1 MIRKEKEIPF
11 LVALSFLA
19 ALVYIR
25 LSVFLAGAAD
35 TEFAR
40 AAEMGELPGVR
51 FHLGSNIILFGY
63 HIHHFYI
70 GILLIGLAGWWA
82 LAGSERLSRR
92 HLAVMYGAGLGLFFD
107 EIGLLLTWGDYYS
120 RLTYY
125 LSLFLAAVFLNI
137 IFFHNFWVSMR
148 KNLAASDPQSAF
160 TGSLLR
166 RNNFLRLADAIS
178 RKTGSTEKA
187 GLLYTGVLY
196 VLMAGLV
203 YFRPEMIR
211 YWAAIIFFVRGVGY
225 LARLFQKEFMQM
237 KAAERISFLVT
248 GLAYIVVGVLIL
260 TRPRLFYYWVA
271 GIFFLQGAVSFI
283 RALARP
289 KVETPG
295 PVPDPSGTSRG

>member
-11 LVALSFLA
+11 IIAVSFLA
-19 ALVYIR
+19 ALLYIR

-40 AAEMGELPGVR
+40 AAETGQLPGVK

-70 GILLIGLAGWWA
+70 GIALICLAGWWA
-82 LAGSERLSRR
+82 LAGTRRLSRR

-160 TGSLLR
+160 TGSLLK
-166 RNNFLRLADAIS
+166 RNNFLKMADAIS
-178 RKTGSTEKA
+178 RKTGSTEKT
-187 GLLYTGVLY
+187 GLLYTGALY
-196 VLMAGLV
+196 IIMAFLV

-211 YWAAIIFFVRGVGY
+211 YWAAIIFLVRGVGY
-225 LARLFQKEFMQM
+225 LARLFQKEFTQM

-248 GLAYIVVGVLIL
+248 GLAYIAVGVLIL
-260 TRPRLFYYWVA
+260 ARPRLFYYWVA

-283 RALARP
+283 RALSRP
-289 KVETPG
+289 K
-295 PVPDPSGTSRG
+295 PSPPEAAAKPAG